1 MRWLSATGGAI
12 VAAIGALTL
21 AAAVSGSA
29 TAEPPSAAA
38 PVPPS
43 WWIAGTTTTLESTG
57 ATVTDEIMSDELHTP
72 ISDLL
77 IDRGYAELVPTALLA
92 TELPDNVV
100 ATLEQSGAVLVVENP
115 LAVEG
120 SE

>member
-1 MRWLSATGGAI
+1 MRWLSASGGAI

-43 WWIAGTTTTLESTG
+43 WWIAGTTTTSE
-57 ATVTDEIMSDELHTP
+57 ATDEIMSDELHTP